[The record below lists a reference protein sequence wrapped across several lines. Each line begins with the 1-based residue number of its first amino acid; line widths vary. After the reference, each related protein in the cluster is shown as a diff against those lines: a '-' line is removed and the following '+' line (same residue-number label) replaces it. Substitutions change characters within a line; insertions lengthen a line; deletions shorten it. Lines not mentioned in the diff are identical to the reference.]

1 MSRKGKG
8 NRMLIVNIQNVG
20 ETSLFRCIGRI
31 VAGEEVASLKR
42 AVLCHQNCNNVVL
55 DLSQVSAL
63 DGSGMGLLAFFA
75 GWTRIVGITLKVM
88 SPTPHVRRLLELT
101 NLDSVLNLCEWHDVP
116 ETMTHAAAAAE
127 MNEALVHG

>member
-1 MSRKGKG
+1 
-8 NRMLIVNIQNVG
+8 MLIVNIQSFG
-20 ETSLFRCIGRI
+20 ETLVFRCIGRI

-42 AVLCHQNCNNVVL
+42 AVLCHQDNKTVVL

-75 GWTRIVGITLKVM
+75 GWTRVVGTTFKVM

-101 NLDSVLNLCEWHDVP
+101 NLDSVLEICDWECIP
-116 ETMTHAAAAAE
+116 EMMTHAAAATA
-127 MNEALVHG
+127 NGNDVVIHG

>member
-1 MSRKGKG
+1 
-8 NRMLIVNIQNVG
+8 MLVVNIQNFG
-20 ETSLFRCIGRI
+20 ETSVFHCIGRI

-42 AVLCHQNCNNVVL
+42 AMLCHQDNKTIVL

-75 GWTRIVGITLKVM
+75 GWTRVVGMTLKVM

-101 NLDSVLNLCEWHDVP
+101 NLDSVLEICDWECIP
-116 ETMTHAAAAAE
+116 EMMTHAAAATANR
-127 MNEALVHG
+127 NEVVVHG

>member
-1 MSRKGKG
+1 
-8 NRMLIVNIQNVG
+8 MLVVNIQILG
-20 ETSLFRCIGRI
+20 ETSVFRCIGRI

-42 AVLCHQNCNNVVL
+42 AVLCHQDSKIVVL

-75 GWTRIVGITLKVM
+75 GWTRVVGISFKLM

-101 NLDSVLNLCEWHDVP
+101 NLGSILEICDWECIP
-116 ETMTHAAAAAE
+116 EMMTHAAAATANR
-127 MNEALVHG
+127 NEVFVHG